1 MTKVSWSRLMFFT
14 MLIFVLALAAC
25 GNGDTSDEASTDDS
39 EMATEESADDSE
51 TATEESTEDSET
63 ATEESAESE
72 PKVTEFEPAFPEQT
86 RAPAVETEAELNVE
100 VVAEGLGVS
109 WGMEEFD
116 NNRLLVTQRDEG
128 ELLIL
133 NLEDG
138 SVSDPIEG
146 VPEVNNEDQGGLLD
160 VTVAPD
166 FDESRLVFM
175 TFAQDMEDGTVTAV
189 GKGALSEDETSLED
203 FEVIFQ
209 AEPAYDGTLHYG
221 GRIIFDDDGNLFLT
235 TGERSDDP
243 IRERAQDLD
252 AYLGKVIHI
261 TPDGEAVDTNPF
273 IEDEDALDGIYSY
286 GHRNIQGVD
295 YHPETGD
302 LWIVEFGPQAGDELN
317 IVEPGSNYG
326 WPTVSY
332 GIEYSGELINDGI
345 SEHEAQGF
353 VEPRYY
359 WDPTSAPSGMS
370 FYDNDAIPEW
380 ENNLFIGGLAPNYI
394 VRVVIED
401 DMIVGEERLLT
412 DEGERFRDILIT
424 EDGALIAATDGGMIY
439 KIAAAE

>member
-1 MTKVSWSRLMFFT
+1 MPKVSWSRFMFLT
-14 MLIFVLALAAC
+14 LLIFVLGLAAC
-25 GNGDTSDEASTDDS
+25 DNSGSSDEASTDDS
-39 EMATEESADDSE
+39 EMATEESE

-189 GKGALSEDETSLED
+189 GKGVLSEDETSLED
-203 FEVIFQ
+203 
-209 AEPAYDGTLHYG
+209 
-221 GRIIFDDDGNLFLT
+221 
-235 TGERSDDP
+235 
-243 IRERAQDLD
+243 
-252 AYLGKVIHI
+252 
-261 TPDGEAVDTNPF
+261 
-273 IEDEDALDGIYSY
+273 
-286 GHRNIQGVD
+286 
-295 YHPETGD
+295 
-302 LWIVEFGPQAGDELN
+302 
-317 IVEPGSNYG
+317 
-326 WPTVSY
+326 
-332 GIEYSGELINDGI
+332 
-345 SEHEAQGF
+345 
-353 VEPRYY
+353 
-359 WDPTSAPSGMS
+359 
-370 FYDNDAIPEW
+370 
-380 ENNLFIGGLAPNYI
+380 
-394 VRVVIED
+394 
-401 DMIVGEERLLT
+401 
-412 DEGERFRDILIT
+412 
-424 EDGALIAATDGGMIY
+424 
-439 KIAAAE
+439 